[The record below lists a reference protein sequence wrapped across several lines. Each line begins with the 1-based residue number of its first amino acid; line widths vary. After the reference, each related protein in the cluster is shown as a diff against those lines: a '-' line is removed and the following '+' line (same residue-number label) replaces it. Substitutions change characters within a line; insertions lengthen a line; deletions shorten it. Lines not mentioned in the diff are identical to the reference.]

1 MTRFLAFVFAA
12 AILAA
17 GVSAAA
23 GRPAAA
29 ETLKLGTLAP
39 EGSPWYDAIR
49 DIAASWES
57 ESSGDLEVRIY
68 GGGVIGDEPDMVRK
82 MRIGQLHAAAL
93 TGAGLSRI
101 APEIQALMIP
111 LMLRSDEE
119 LNFVRDHL
127 HDRLAGILAERGFV
141 LLTWGD
147 AGWVNFFAQEPV
159 VHPDD
164 LKPLRLFTW
173 AGDDTVVEAYKNCG
187 YNPVPLAATEIHTA
201 LQSGLINAFPTT
213 PIAALSFQ
221 WFALAPHMTDLN
233 WAPLVGA
240 VVITASAWEHVP
252 EARRQAFL
260 AAARRAGKR
269 LQARVRDL
277 GENAIAVMQQHGLT
291 VHHVP
296 PEILEVWE
304 EASRACYADILGQLA
319 PIEIVREVERLR
331 DAYRA
336 EQGQ

>member
-1 MTRFLAFVFAA
+1 MTRFPAPVFAA
-12 AILAA
+12 AILAVA
-17 GVSAAA
+17 ILAAA
-23 GRPAAA
+23 GRSAAA
-29 ETLKLGTLAP
+29 DTLKLGTLAP
-39 EGSPWYDAIR
+39 EGSPWYEAIR
-49 DIAASWES
+49 DIAEAWTAES
-57 ESSGDLEVRIY
+57 GGALEIRIY

-101 APEIQALMIP
+101 APEVQALMIP

-119 LNFVRDHL
+119 LNYVRDHL
-127 HDRLAGILAERGFV
+127 HERLAGIMAERGFI

-147 AGWVNFFAQEPV
+147 AGWVHFFAQKPV

-173 AGDDTVVEAYKNCG
+173 AGDDAVVESYKRCG

-221 WFALAPHMTDLN
+221 WFGLAPHMTDLN

-240 VVITASAWEHVP
+240 VVITKSAWDRVP
-252 EARRQAFL
+252 DELRPKFL
-260 AAARRAGKR
+260 AAARSAGKR
-269 LQARVRDL
+269 LQARVRAL
-277 GENAIAVMQQHGLT
+277 GEDAVEVMQQHGLT

-296 PEILEVWE
+296 PEIAEVWE
-304 EASRACYADILGQLA
+304 QVSRACYADILDQLA
-319 PIEIVREVERLR
+319 PIEMVREVERLR

-336 EQGQ
+336 TQGQ